1 MNSAMD
7 AVDLSEEQI
16 QELAGVVESL
26 NEQLRSSGAG
36 GAETAFGIGCGIGL
50 VPVVGITLL
59 LWVFGLINLIL
70 ALFMFV
76 VGMLALS
83 GISILLAN
91 VARSNAFKRV
101 YRTEVE
107 PEILQYL
114 SEQHLSRPEF
124 DTLAH
129 QMLPPDAPLQVYLSP
144 ILPVEVSSAGE
155 QD

>member
-7 AVDLSEEQI
+7 AIDLSEEQI

-50 VPVVGITLL
+50 IPVVGITLL

-114 SEQHLSRPEF
+114 SEQHLSRQEF

>member
-50 VPVVGITLL
+50 IPVVGITLL

-114 SEQHLSRPEF
+114 SEQHLSRQEF

>member
-7 AVDLSEEQI
+7 AIDLSEEQI

-50 VPVVGITLL
+50 IPVVGITLL

-91 VARSNAFKRV
+91 LARSNAFKRV

-114 SEQHLSRPEF
+114 SEQHLSRQEF

>member
-1 MNSAMD
+1 MD

-16 QELAGVVESL
+16 QELAGVVELL

-50 VPVVGITLL
+50 IPVVGITLL

-101 YRTEVE
+101 YWTEVE

-114 SEQHLSRPEF
+114 SAQHLSRQEF